1 MRKRPSI
8 SYPSSSLGAHNQS
21 GAVLIVVLF
30 VLILIM
36 IVGTIAVRQST
47 TDLKVATADQV
58 NKLLFQANDAALMK
72 VEKEDRILSERR
84 GNVDT
89 LKGYMSASQREGHE
103 VNFCVRPRSTRLF
116 SILEISEL
124 NKDSALLT
132 DKNNGYC
139 DPSNDDDYVSEGRV
153 ITQMTF
159 VRPTVTE
166 DAGIFYKEVEGTLSN
181 DFEKPETGGNVT
193 IECTSFVGY
202 VTSIIP
208 ALSQAPLG
216 NTGTS
221 MNDTTTIAG
230 CLKKPRTGSDSD
242 TVDGCLTAL
251 GVPFQTQQQTYLN
264 QPVGVECVSGS

>member
-58 NKLLFQANDAALMK
+58 NKILFQANDAALMK

-89 LKGYMSASQREGHE
+89 LKGYMSATQREGHE
-103 VNFCVRPRSTRLF
+103 VSFCVRPRSTRLF

-124 NKDSALLT
+124 NKNGGLLNSR
-132 DKNNGYC
+132 NNGYC
-139 DPSNDDDYVSEGRV
+139 DPTNDDDYVSEGRV
-153 ITQMTF
+153 MTQMTF
-159 VRPTVTE
+159 VRPVITDDE
-166 DAGIFYKEVEGTLSN
+166 GILDREVVGTYSN
-181 DFEKPETGGNVT
+181 NFDKPENGSNTT
-193 IECTSFVGY
+193 IECTTFVGY
-202 VTSIIP
+202 VTSVIP
-208 ALSQAPLG
+208 ALSQEPMSA
-216 NTGTS
+216 
-221 MNDTTTIAG
+221 IAS
-230 CLKKPRTGSDSD
+230 CLKKPRTGTD
-242 TVDGCLTAL
+242 TVDSCLTAL
-251 GVPFQTQQQTYLN
+251 GVPFQTQQQIYLN
-264 QPVGVECVSGS
+264 QPVGVECISGS

>member
-1 MRKRPSI
+1 MIKHPSTT
-8 SYPSSSLGAHNQS
+8 YPKTLAGAGSQS

-84 GNVDT
+84 ESVDT
-89 LKGYMSASQREGHE
+89 LKGYMSSSQREGHQ
-103 VNFCVRPRSTRLF
+103 VSFCVRPRSTKLF

-124 NKDSALLT
+124 NKDNSLLT
-132 DKNNGYC
+132 NRSNGYC
-139 DPSNDDDYVSEGRV
+139 DPNNDDDYVSEGRV

-159 VRPTVTE
+159 VRPIATDDE
-166 DAGIFYKEVEGTLSN
+166 GILDREVEGTYSDN
-181 DFEKPETGGNVT
+181 FDKPENGSNAT
-193 IECTSFVGY
+193 IECTTFVGY
-202 VTSIIP
+202 VTSVIP
-208 ALSQAPLG
+208 ALSQVPL
-216 NTGTS
+216 S
-221 MNDTTTIAG
+221 SVAS
-230 CLKKPRTGSDSD
+230 CLKKPRTGADTIDS
-242 TVDGCLTAL
+242 CLTAL

-264 QPVGVECVSGS
+264 QPVGVSCVSGN